1 MSEPGLDAAIATLP
15 RRPTCERPLLARVLL
30 ITDGIHLPATSAE
43 PSPERVLLRL
53 ATVLAS
59 VPPGSIAV
67 QLRNRELA
75 GGALYALAGRL
86 RELTSRYAAPLL
98 INDRIDIALLVGA
111 DGVHLPG
118 HGVPVQSA
126 RPLVGP
132 TRFICA
138 AAHSLAEARMLVLAG
153 ADAITLS
160 PIWPTPSKPA
170 RPAKKKASQS
180 TVASD
185 VTPLGPAIL
194 AQAMAGLGRPFGVS
208 IFALGGID
216 SLSRVGE
223 CARLGAQVACLRALL
238 SGDGEDDELSARAA
252 AFVAAASSPATS
264 TGE

>member
-1 MSEPGLDAAIATLP
+1 MSEPGLDSAIATLP
-15 RRPTCERPLLARVLL
+15 RRPTCERPLRAQVLL
-30 ITDGIHLPATSAE
+30 ITDGIRLPDASAE
-43 PSPERVLLRL
+43 PSPERVLSRL
-53 ATVLAS
+53 AAVLAS

-67 QLRNRELA
+67 QLRNRELS
-75 GGALYALAGRL
+75 GGALYALAGGL
-86 RELTSRYAAPLL
+86 RELTARYAAPLL

-138 AAHSLAEARMLVLAG
+138 AAHSLAEARMLILAG

-160 PIWPTPSKPA
+160 PIWPTPSKPPRA
-170 RPAKKKASQS
+170 EGKKAGQG
-180 TVASD
+180 AIAND

-194 AQAMAGLGRPFGVS
+194 AQAVAGLGRPLGVP

-216 SLSRVGE
+216 SLSRVRE
-223 CARLGAQVACLRALL
+223 CATLGAQVACLRALL
-238 SGDGEDDELSARAA
+238 RGDGEDDELSARAA
-252 AFVAAASSPATS
+252 AFVAAASRPATS